1 MITERNGE
9 MEDPQSAYSVELDI
23 FNGPLDL
30 LLHLIKRNEVNIYD
44 LPIALIIKQYLEY
57 LDFLKDVN
65 LEIVGDYM
73 SMAAELGYIKSRML
87 LPRIKDE
94 DEDEGQDP
102 REELVRQLLEYERYR
117 DAAAELGGMEILGKD
132 VFLAGYDRKEVFGE
146 PAEETEFVKFD
157 LWSLVDAFSN
167 IYESRKKSE
176 IEEISL
182 TPQTYRT
189 VEEKKKPDDRNNE
202 KQKRGY
208 FRRPFRRGYKPHGT
222 RGNLSLHT
230 GGAAEIAFQAC
241 DTSIFTGRL
250 FDGIL
255 DVFQPT
261 FEEPIKII
269 LREKNGR

>member
-1 MITERNGE
+1 
-9 MEDPQSAYSVELDI
+9 MEGPQSAYSVELDI

-30 LLHLIKRNEVNIYD
+30 LLHLIKKNEVDIYD
-44 LPIALIIKQYLEY
+44 IPIALIIEQYLEY

-117 DAAAELGGMEILGKD
+117 SAAEGLGTMEILGKD
-132 VFLAGYDRKEVFGE
+132 VFLAGYDRKEAFGE

-157 LWSLVDAFSN
+157 LWSLVDAFSKV
-167 IYESRKKSE
+167 YESRKKSE
-176 IEEISL
+176 TEEISL
-182 TPQTYRT
+182 TPQTYT
-189 VEEKKKPDDRNNE
+189 VEERKNQVIEIMRSRKEILFEDLFGEDINRME
-202 KQKRGY
+202 LVIT
-208 FRRPFRRGYKPHGT
+208 F
-222 RGNLSLHT
+222 LSIL
-230 GGAAEIAFQAC
+230 ELLKDC
-241 DTSIFTGRL
+241 
-250 FDGIL
+250 IL

>member
-9 MEDPQSAYSVELDI
+9 REDPQSAYSVELDI

-30 LLHLIKRNEVNIYD
+30 LLHLIKKNEVDIYD
-44 LPIALIIKQYLEY
+44 IPIALIIEQYLEY
-57 LDFLKDVN
+57 LNFLKDVN

-117 DAAAELGGMEILGKD
+117 SAAEGLGGMEILGKD
-132 VFLAGYDRKEVFGE
+132 VFLAGYDRKEAFGE

-176 IEEISL
+176 TEEISL
-182 TPQTYRT
+182 APQTYT
-189 VEEKKKPDDRNNE
+189 VEERRNQLVEIMRSRKEILFEDLFGEDINRME
-202 KQKRGY
+202 LVIT
-208 FRRPFRRGYKPHGT
+208 F
-222 RGNLSLHT
+222 LSIL
-230 GGAAEIAFQAC
+230 ELLKDC
-241 DTSIFTGRL
+241 
-250 FDGIL
+250 IL

>member
-9 MEDPQSAYSVELDI
+9 MEGPQSAYSVELDI

-30 LLHLIKRNEVNIYD
+30 LLHLIKKNEVDIYD
-44 LPIALIIKQYLEY
+44 IPIALIIEQYLEY

-94 DEDEGQDP
+94 DEDERQDP

-117 DAAAELGGMEILGKD
+117 SAAEGLGGMEILGKD
-132 VFLAGYDRKEVFGE
+132 VFLAGYDRKEAFGE

-176 IEEISL
+176 TEEISL
-182 TPQTYRT
+182 TPQTYT
-189 VEEKKKPDDRNNE
+189 VEERKNQVIEIMRSRKEILFEDLFGEDINRME
-202 KQKRGY
+202 LVIT
-208 FRRPFRRGYKPHGT
+208 F
-222 RGNLSLHT
+222 LSIL
-230 GGAAEIAFQAC
+230 E
-241 DTSIFTGRL
+241 L
-250 FDGIL
+250 LKDGIL

>member
-182 TPQTYRT
+182 TPQTYT
-189 VEEKKKPDDRNNE
+189 VEERKSQMIEIMRSRKEVIFEDLFGEDINRME
-202 KQKRGY
+202 LVVT
-208 FRRPFRRGYKPHGT
+208 F
-222 RGNLSLHT
+222 LSIL
-230 GGAAEIAFQAC
+230 E
-241 DTSIFTGRL
+241 L
-250 FDGIL
+250 LKDGIL

>member
-30 LLHLIKRNEVNIYD
+30 LLHLIKRNEVDIYD
-44 LPIALIIKQYLEY
+44 IPIALIIEQYLEY

-117 DAAAELGGMEILGKD
+117 DVAAELGGMEILGKD

-176 IEEISL
+176 TEEISL
-182 TPQTYRT
+182 TPQTYT
-189 VEEKKKPDDRNNE
+189 VEERKNQLVEIMRSRKEVVFEDLFGEDINRME
-202 KQKRGY
+202 LVVT
-208 FRRPFRRGYKPHGT
+208 F
-222 RGNLSLHT
+222 LSIL
-230 GGAAEIAFQAC
+230 E
-241 DTSIFTGRL
+241 L
-250 FDGIL
+250 LKDGIL

>member
-1 MITERNGE
+1 

-30 LLHLIKRNEVNIYD
+30 LLHLIKKNEVDIYD
-44 LPIALIIKQYLEY
+44 IPIALIIEQYLEY

-117 DAAAELGGMEILGKD
+117 SAAEELGGMEILGKD
-132 VFLAGYDRKEVFGE
+132 VFLAGYDRKEAFGE

-157 LWSLVDAFSN
+157 LWSLVDAFSKV
-167 IYESRKKSE
+167 YESRKKSE
-176 IEEISL
+176 TEEISL
-182 TPQTYRT
+182 TPQTYT
-189 VEEKKKPDDRNNE
+189 VEERKSQMIEIMRSKKEVLFEDLFGEDINRME
-202 KQKRGY
+202 LVIT
-208 FRRPFRRGYKPHGT
+208 F
-222 RGNLSLHT
+222 LSIL
-230 GGAAEIAFQAC
+230 E
-241 DTSIFTGRL
+241 L
-250 FDGIL
+250 LKDGIL